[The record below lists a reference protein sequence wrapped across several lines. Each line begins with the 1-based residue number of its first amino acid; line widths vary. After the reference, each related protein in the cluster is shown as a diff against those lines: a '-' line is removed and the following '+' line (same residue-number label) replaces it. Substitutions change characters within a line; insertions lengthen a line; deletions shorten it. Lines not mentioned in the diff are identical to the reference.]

1 MTVRVRDVVAYGLAV
16 KPPKVVVHDAVV
28 YGATPR
34 VTRVN
39 VHDAVVYAASPPPP
53 KGNVADATA
62 LVLSSDVR
70 PGSLADATVLV
81 LANDPTPV
89 GARNPMAAVLTRD
102 SAAVPDWTL
111 KGRDWIMKIL
121 GKEFGASWETS
132 GLVPSDPAV
141 ASSGQF
147 NSNVKL
153 TVPKG
158 SKLPYSGSMRMKYNR
173 WSIKRAFEN
182 VSTTTLPT
190 LGADL
195 HSSLDAL
202 NKAFKLALQPED
214 VVNQTFTGK
223 VRRFTLTIAPTSLM
237 YIPGT
242 EVFLGSLLPSFGDE
256 VEVVNLSGWD
266 KPA

>member
-1 MTVRVRDVVAYGLAV
+1 MTVRVRDVVAYGLAA
-16 KPPKVVVHDAVV
+16 KPPVVKVHEAVVYGASPKVPQVKVHEAVV
-28 YGATPR
+28 YGATKLGAR
-34 VTRVN
+34 
-39 VHDAVVYAASPPPP
+39 ASITDV
-53 KGNVADATA
+53 GA
-62 LVLSSDVR
+62 LVLVDDVR
-70 PGSLADATVLV
+70 PPSLYDASALV
-81 LANDPTPV
+81 LAADPTPV
-89 GARNPMAAVLTRD
+89 VPRNPVANLLTRD
-102 SAAVPDWTL
+102 PSAVPDWTL

-121 GKEFGASWETS
+121 GKEFGATWATS
-132 GLVPSDPAV
+132 DLVPSDPQV
-141 ASSGQF
+141 LSTGQF

-195 HSSLDAL
+195 HSSLAAL
-202 NKAFKLALQPED
+202 NTAFKLALQPED

-266 KPA
+266 KPT